1 MLKYIIKRVLYL
13 IPILIGVSIII
24 FALKAFTPGD
34 PARQILGNS
43 ASEEQV
49 QEKREELGL
58 NDPVPVQYFNYV
70 KGIVTKG
77 DFGDSYRTGKPVL
90 SEIAPRL
97 LTSAKITLGA
107 VFIGALIG
115 VMLGVISALK
125 KYTWV
130 DSGVLVISMFFQSV
144 PEFVIGLVLIMIFAV
159 NLHILPANGIETW
172 KGYIMPMLCIG
183 LASVAS
189 YTRITRSSMLEV
201 LGEDYIRTAKA
212 KGQSQNNIT
221 FRHALRNAL
230 IPVVQSVGTTLGN
243 SIGGGMVLETVFG
256 VPGVG
261 KYIVDA
267 ITQRNYPAVLGGAL
281 IIAIVLTVINL
292 LVDISF
298 VLIDPRLKTT
308 IISGSGSKKMKKIKP
323 ETANAA

>member
-1 MLKYIIKRVLYL
+1 MLKYIIKRILYL

-24 FALKAFTPGD
+24 FALKTFTPGD

-43 ASEEQV
+43 ATEEQV

-58 NDPVPVQYFNYV
+58 NDPVYIQYFNYV
-70 KGIVTKG
+70 KGIVTRG
-77 DFGDSYRTGKPVL
+77 DFGDSYRTGEPVL

-107 VFIGALIG
+107 VAIGAVIG
-115 VMLGVISALK
+115 ILLGILSALK

-144 PEFVIGLVLIMIFAV
+144 PEFVVALVLIMIFAV
-159 NLHILPANGIETW
+159 NLHILPANGIDTW

-183 LASVAS
+183 LSSVAS

-212 KGQSQNNIT
+212 KGQTNGNIT
-221 FRHALRNAL
+221 YHHALRNAM
-230 IPVVQSVGTTLGN
+230 IPVAQSIGTNLGN

-261 KYIVDA
+261 KYIVDS
-267 ITQRNYPAVLGGAL
+267 ITQRNYPSVLGGAL
-281 IIAIVLTVINL
+281 IIAMVLTVINL

-298 VLIDPRLKTT
+298 VLIDPRLKST
-308 IISGSGSKKMKKIKP
+308 IIAGNKAPKKKKK
-323 ETANAA
+323 AKVAA

>member
-1 MLKYIIKRVLYL
+1 MLKYIIKRILYL

-24 FALKAFTPGD
+24 FALKTFTPGD

-43 ASEEQV
+43 ATEEQV

-58 NDPVPVQYFNYV
+58 NDPVYIQYFNYV
-70 KGIVTKG
+70 KGIVTRG
-77 DFGDSYRTGKPVL
+77 DFGDSYRTGEPVL

-107 VFIGALIG
+107 VALGAIIG
-115 VMLGVISALK
+115 VLLGIVSALK
-125 KYTWV
+125 KYTWI

-144 PEFVIGLVLIMIFAV
+144 PEFVVALVLIMIFAV
-159 NLHILPANGIETW
+159 NLHILPANGIDSW

-183 LASVAS
+183 LSSVAS

-212 KGQSQNNIT
+212 KGQTNGNIT
-221 FRHALRNAL
+221 YHHALRNAM
-230 IPVVQSVGTTLGN
+230 IPVAQSIGTNLGN

-261 KYIVDA
+261 KYIVDS
-267 ITQRNYPAVLGGAL
+267 ITQRNYPSVLGGAL
-281 IIAIVLTVINL
+281 IIAMVLTVINL

-298 VLIDPRLKTT
+298 VLIDPRLKCT
-308 IISGSGSKKMKKIKP
+308 IIAGNKAPKKKKK
-323 ETANAA
+323 AKAAA

>member
-1 MLKYIIKRVLYL
+1 MLKYIVKRILYL
-13 IPILIGVSIII
+13 IPILFGVSIII
-24 FALKAFTPGD
+24 FALKTFTPGD

-43 ASEEQV
+43 ATEEQV

-58 NDPVPVQYFNYV
+58 NDPVYVQYFNYV
-70 KGIVTKG
+70 KGIVTRG
-77 DFGDSYRTGKPVL
+77 DFGDSYRTGEPVL

-107 VFIGALIG
+107 VAIGAIIG
-115 VMLGVISALK
+115 VLLGILSALK

-144 PEFVIGLVLIMIFAV
+144 PEFVVALVLIMIFAV
-159 NLHILPANGIETW
+159 NLHVLPANGIDTW

-183 LASVAS
+183 LSSVAS

-212 KGQSQNNIT
+212 KGQTNGNIT
-221 FRHALRNAL
+221 YHHALRNAM
-230 IPVVQSVGTTLGN
+230 IPVAQSIGTNLGN

-261 KYIVDA
+261 KYIVDS
-267 ITQRNYPAVLGGAL
+267 ITQRNYPSVLGGAL
-281 IIAIVLTVINL
+281 IIAMVLTVINL

-298 VLIDPRLKTT
+298 VLIDPRLKST
-308 IISGSGSKKMKKIKP
+308 IIAGNKAPKKKKK
-323 ETANAA
+323 AKVAA